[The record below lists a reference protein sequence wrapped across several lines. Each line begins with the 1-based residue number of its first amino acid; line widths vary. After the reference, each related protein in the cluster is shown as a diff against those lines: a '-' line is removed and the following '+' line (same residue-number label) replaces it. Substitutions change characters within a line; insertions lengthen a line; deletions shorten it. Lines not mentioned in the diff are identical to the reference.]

1 MDKIIISNLKVDTVI
16 GTLPEER
23 TKTQVLLINIELY
36 LPLQKAGKSDNLL
49 DSVDY
54 SQIEAK
60 IVKMSKKA
68 KFSLIERFA
77 EEVADICLK
86 ENLVSHVKIEVAK
99 PRALKHSAKVS
110 VCIERKGE

>member
-36 LPLQKAGKSDNLL
+36 LPLQAAGKSDNLF

-54 SQIEAK
+54 SQIEAEV
-60 IVKMSKKA
+60 VKMSKKA
-68 KFSLIERFA
+68 KFALLERFA
-77 EEVADICLK
+77 EETADICLK
-86 ENLVSHVKIEVAK
+86 ENLVSQVKIEVAK
-99 PRALKHSAKVS
+99 PGALKHSDKVA
-110 VCIERKGE
+110 VCIERVKI